1 MKRAIVILISNNDIV
16 SALSISKID
25 NSTSVIS
32 NHDIISKHEIWSVN
46 LKKED
51 STVFLEEI
59 EKLKKGKKKKK
70 TNENT
75 ANEEDYDDEILDE
88 NVSSVKTEQ
97 IQHIS
102 GNVDFNQNNLYQ
114 LSKKPNSI
122 SPTNNVKTNETSPSN
137 SANVNNKPIPNEDPL
152 KDKCFT
158 QIVLNG
164 IESGKYYTPK
174 SNKVISKYDTV
185 NPPLSNST
193 QYNRIQRDLNFVPP
207 TNAPLIFNGN
217 PIIPTNLN
225 ANGAFMMSNVPP
237 ANRKFQSNKFMF
249 VPGSGFQGNGA
260 KPPFTEK
267 NKNSNKSNS
276 KNKNG
281 NNDSSTAHL
290 SKKIIIDD
298 ILIGK
303 EKRTTLMLRNI
314 PNKYSLINVVEEINS
329 SFWGKY
335 DYINLP
341 IDYERKL
348 NLGYAFINFVDPMH
362 IIIFYETYHN
372 KKWSKYRS
380 DKKMDMT
387 YADKQG
393 KKDINCRDEQ
403 TYFAVE
409 DKRFNFNTLVPKLEI
424 PICHLDFFKKIYPNS
439 VCVVEDKHGIYS
451 DKCFVVKSIGKK

>member
-1 MKRAIVILISNNDIV
+1 M
-16 SALSISKID
+16 
-25 NSTSVIS
+25 IS
-32 NHDIISKHEIWSVN
+32 NHDIIKKHEIWSVN

-70 TNENT
+70 INENT

-102 GNVDFNQNNLYQ
+102 GKVDFNQNNLLN
-114 LSKKPNSI
+114 LSKKQNSI
-122 SPTNNVKTNETSPSN
+122 SPNSNVKTNETSPSN
-137 SANVNNKPIPNEDPL
+137 SATVNNINSNEDPL

-174 SNKVISKYDTV
+174 SNKVISKYDSV
-185 NPPLSNST
+185 NPPLANST

-207 TNAPLIFNGN
+207 GNAPLVFNGN

-225 ANGAFMMSNVPP
+225 GAFMLNNVPP
-237 ANRKFQSNKFMF
+237 ANGKFSSNKFMF
-249 VPGSGFQGNGA
+249 VPGSSFQGNG

-267 NKNSNKSNS
+267 NKNNNKSNS

-281 NNDSSTAHL
+281 NSDSSTAHL
-290 SKKIIIDD
+290 SKKIVIDD

-362 IIIFYETYHN
+362 IIMFYETYHN

-393 KKDINCRDEQ
+393 KKDMNCRDEQ

-409 DKRFNFNTLVPKLEI
+409 DKRFNFNTLVPKMEI
-424 PICHLDFFKKIYPNS
+424 PICHLDFFKKIYPNA
-439 VCVVEDKHGIYS
+439 VCVVEDKHGIYT
-451 DKCFVVKSIGKK
+451 DKYFVVKSIGKK

>member
-1 MKRAIVILISNNDIV
+1 M
-16 SALSISKID
+16 
-25 NSTSVIS
+25 
-32 NHDIISKHEIWSVN
+32 N

-70 TNENT
+70 INENT

-102 GNVDFNQNNLYQ
+102 GKVDFNQNNLLN

-122 SPTNNVKTNETSPSN
+122 SPNSNVKTDETSPSN
-137 SANVNNKPIPNEDPL
+137 SATTNNINSNEDPL

-164 IESGKYYTPK
+164 IESGKYYTQK
-174 SNKVISKYDTV
+174 SNKVISKYDSV
-185 NPPLSNST
+185 NPPLANST

-207 TNAPLIFNGN
+207 PNAPLVFNGN

-225 ANGAFMMSNVPP
+225 GAFMLNNVPP
-237 ANRKFQSNKFMF
+237 ANGKFSSNKFIF
-249 VPGSGFQGNGA
+249 FPGSSFQGNG

-267 NKNSNKSNS
+267 NKNNNKSNS

-281 NNDSSTAHL
+281 NSDSSTAHL
-290 SKKIIIDD
+290 SKKIVIDD

-314 PNKYSLINVVEEINS
+314 HNKYSLINVVEEINS

-362 IIIFYETYHN
+362 IILFYETYHN

-393 KKDINCRDEQ
+393 KKDMNCRDEQ

-409 DKRFNFNTLVPKLEI
+409 DKRFNFNTLVPKMEI

-439 VCVVEDKHGIYS
+439 VCVVEDKHGIYT
-451 DKCFVVKSIGKK
+451 DKYFVVKSIGKK

>member
-1 MKRAIVILISNNDIV
+1 MISN
-16 SALSISKID
+16 
-25 NSTSVIS
+25 
-32 NHDIISKHEIWSVN
+32 HEIWSMN

-70 TNENT
+70 ESIS

-102 GNVDFNQNNLYQ
+102 GNVDFNQNNLCQ
-114 LSKKPNSI
+114 LSQKPNSI
-122 SPTNNVKTNETSPSN
+122 SPISTVKTTETSPSSSSN
-137 SANVNNKPIPNEDPL
+137 MNPLTQNNT
-152 KDKCFT
+152 KDDQINNKCFT

-174 SNKVISKYDTV
+174 STKIISKYDAV
-185 NPPLSNST
+185 NPPLSNSSQFT
-193 QYNRIQRDLNFVPP
+193 RIQRELNFPPP
-207 TNAPLIFNGN
+207 TNP
-217 PIIPTNLN
+217 PIIFSPTPIVPANLN
-225 ANGAFMMSNVPP
+225 ANGAFILAPIPP
-237 ANRKFQSNKFMF
+237 PTNNKFQNPKFMF
-249 VPGSGFQGNGA
+249 VPNPGFPPTTP
-260 KPPFTEK
+260 KPPSFTEK
-267 NKNSNKSNS
+267 NKPGPINGNKSSSKS
-276 KNKNG
+276 KNG
-281 NNDSSTAHL
+281 GGEANNTAHL

-298 ILIGK
+298 IIIGK

-314 PNKYSLINVVEEINS
+314 PNKYSLSNVVEEINS

-362 IIIFYETYHN
+362 IILFYETYHM

-393 KKDINCRDEQ
+393 KKDINCKDEQ
-403 TYFAVE
+403 TYFAIE
-409 DKRFNFNTLVPKLEI
+409 DKRFNFNTLVPKIEI
-424 PICHLDFFKKIYPNS
+424 PYSHLDFFKKIYPNS
-439 VCVVEDKHGIYS
+439 VCVVEDRHGIYN
-451 DKCFVVKSIGKK
+451 DKCFVVKSLGKK

>member
-1 MKRAIVILISNNDIV
+1 M
-16 SALSISKID
+16 
-25 NSTSVIS
+25 IS
-32 NHDIISKHEIWSVN
+32 NHDIIKKHEIWSVN

-70 TNENT
+70 INENT

-102 GNVDFNQNNLYQ
+102 GNVDFNQNNLLN

-122 SPTNNVKTNETSPSN
+122 SPNSNVKTNETFPSN
-137 SANVNNKPIPNEDPL
+137 SATTNNINSNEDPL

-174 SNKVISKYDTV
+174 SNKVISKYDNI
-185 NPPLSNST
+185 NPPLANST

-207 TNAPLIFNGN
+207 VNAPLVFNGN

-225 ANGAFMMSNVPP
+225 GAFMLNNVPP
-237 ANRKFQSNKFMF
+237 ANGKFSSNKFIF
-249 VPGSGFQGNGA
+249 VPGSSFQGNG

-267 NKNSNKSNS
+267 NKNNNKSNS

-281 NNDSSTAHL
+281 NSDSSTAHL
-290 SKKIIIDD
+290 SKKIVIDD

-314 PNKYSLINVVEEINS
+314 PNKYSLINLVEEINS

-362 IIIFYETYHN
+362 IIMFYETYHN

-393 KKDINCRDEQ
+393 KKDMNCRDEQ

-409 DKRFNFNTLVPKLEI
+409 DKRFNFNTLVPKMEI
-424 PICHLDFFKKIYPNS
+424 PICHLDFFKKIYPNA
-439 VCVVEDKHGIYS
+439 VCVVEDKHGIYT
-451 DKCFVVKSIGKK
+451 DKYFVVKSIGKK